1 MVGIFIIVHVFQE
14 VMKFDGCNNVIS
26 VMDDERSN

>member
-1 MVGIFIIVHVFQE
+1 MVGIFIIGRVLQD